1 MKRNNNTRQKQNLLK
16 VSWQRLQNLVKY
28 NGELKTIRRQYGV
41 PLTNAGESVKVAM
54 DAALETSG
62 HFTTI
67 RNAVASGGIDT
78 YPQFLGY
85 AYLSGLQQNGFIR
98 AGVEGLADDMTARFI
113 ELIRTSDIENNDD
126 DKINKINEYLNAFQI
141 KELFNKAAALCGYF
155 GGCLIYVDTDDE
167 DLLSALDEKS
177 LNHSIKGYVLIEPIN
192 IYPGRYNS
200 TNPLRA
206 DYFIPETWFV
216 LGQEVHASRL
226 LYLAADEV
234 NMLLKPAYNFFGIA
248 PAQIAADSVSHFI
261 KDREAASRL
270 LHKYSLLVFKTDMG
284 SALYSG
290 NPEELYSRVK
300 VLADFRDNNSVII
313 IDKEDEDIVTV
324 TTSLAGVTDVVRLSL
339 ELMPIMFRQPLTKFL
354 GISPGG
360 MNATGESDENNWNEY
375 VLSQCEKIFRK
386 PVKRLLELI
395 QYDLF
400 GEVDECID
408 FIFQVQ
414 SSNDEVKEINNNKI
428 KADTYVQLTTAGI
441 ISPEEARK
449 ALAEDEKSGF
459 NSIDVDAVPEV
470 PETGNEDLFSAF
482 DEWKEED
489 HDRDE
494 NGRFTSSSSSKTA
507 NKKDK
512 LKEKEEMEDKA
523 REAQLNFYKKSTDTV
538 NEVLNTISDL
548 RKENLEVVP
557 WKNRLGQ
564 TSIYVKYLGSE
575 IRISDHNK
583 NMNFDTSDYH
593 IRLDDSNN
601 FKQVREEL
609 PKVITKINQRVDE
622 QTNMRNE
629 KINKYEEQRKKDV
642 SEIKNKRAKEL
653 PEIKNQT
660 KEYMKN
666 FENHPYRKEIEDLV
680 DIYIS
685 MIILM
690 WRITLVM
697 NGKILINCKLL
708 LDFLMQNKEI
718 NT

>member
-28 NGELKTIRRQYGV
+28 NGELKTIRKQYGV

-62 HFTTI
+62 HFNAV
-67 RNAVASGGIDT
+67 RNAVASGGIDA

-400 GEVDECID
+400 GEIDECID
-408 FIFQVQ
+408 FIFKVQ

-459 NSIDVDAVPEV
+459 NSIDIDNVPEPV
-470 PETGNEDLFSAF
+470 NMGGNEDLFGGIGLDWDPFAYDKKEF
-482 DEWKEED
+482 DESKVHRKANGQFGSGGSNEPFGKAYNEYSGKPKEAIEYL
-489 HDRDE
+489 
-494 NGRFTSSSSSKTA
+494 
-507 NKKDK
+507 
-512 LKEKEEMEDKA
+512 LKEKNGYVPNAIYKEGIGNIDIVWGEAGTGKGGYGLAHIIRRRNEEGNNGEEFVKQLPDIIEHGKIYSKIAKIDNEGRYIRKNEED
-523 REAQLNFYKKSTDTV
+523 RVYIGTRD
-538 NEVLNTISDL
+538 
-548 RKENLEVVP
+548 KEIV
-557 WKNRLGQ
+557 
-564 TSIYVKYLGSE
+564 
-575 IRISDHNK
+575 
-583 NMNFDTSDYH
+583 
-593 IRLDDSNN
+593 IRLTWNYETHNWLLSGYI
-601 FKQVREEL
+601 R
-609 PKVITKINQRVDE
+609 
-622 QTNMRNE
+622 
-629 KINKYEEQRKKDV
+629 YEE
-642 SEIKNKRAKEL
+642 
-653 PEIKNQT
+653 T
-660 KEYMKN
+660 KG
-666 FENHPYRKEIEDLV
+666 L
-680 DIYIS
+680 
-685 MIILM
+685 
-690 WRITLVM
+690 
-697 NGKILINCKLL
+697 
-708 LDFLMQNKEI
+708 
-718 NT
+718 

>member
-1 MKRNNNTRQKQNLLK
+1 MKRNSVRQKQNFLK
-16 VSWQRLQNLVKY
+16 IGWKALQSLINR
-28 NGELKTIRRQYGV
+28 NEISSIRRRYGV

-67 RNAVASGGIDT
+67 RNAVASGGIDA

-126 DKINKINEYLNAFQI
+126 DKINKINEYLNTFQI
-141 KELFNKAAALCGYF
+141 KELFNKAAALNGYF
-155 GGCLIYVDTDDE
+155 GGCLIFIDTGDE

-177 LNHSIKGYVLIEPIN
+177 LNHSIKNFVLVEPIN
-192 IYPGRYNS
+192 TYPGRFNS
-200 TNPLRA
+200 SKPLA
-206 DYFIPETWFV
+206 PNYFVPETWFV

-234 NMLLKPAYNFFGIA
+234 SMLLKPAYNFFGIA

-375 VLSQCEKIFRK
+375 VLSQCEKQLRK

-408 FIFQVQ
+408 FIFKVQ

-459 NSIDVDAVPEV
+459 NSIDVDAVPEMELGGAFEAS
-470 PETGNEDLFSAF
+470 PFPTSPLSETASARSCRSTAEQDKLIEEKTGNEDLFGGIGLDWDPFAYDKKDF
-482 DEWKEED
+482 DESKVHRKANGQFGSGGSNEPFGKAYNEYSGKPKEAIEYL
-489 HDRDE
+489 
-494 NGRFTSSSSSKTA
+494 
-507 NKKDK
+507 
-512 LKEKEEMEDKA
+512 LKEKNGYVPNAIYKEGVGNIDIIWGEAGTGKGGYGLAHIIRRRNEEGNNGEEFVKQLPDIIEHGKIYSKIAKIDNEGSYIRKNEQDRVYIGTRDK
-523 REAQLNFYKKSTDTV
+523 
-538 NEVLNTISDL
+538 
-548 RKENLEVVP
+548 
-557 WKNRLGQ
+557 
-564 TSIYVKYLGSE
+564 E
-575 IRISDHNK
+575 IV
-583 NMNFDTSDYH
+583 
-593 IRLDDSNN
+593 IRLTWN
-601 FKQVREEL
+601 
-609 PKVITKINQRVDE
+609 DE
-622 QTNMRNE
+622 THNWLLTGYIR
-629 KINKYEEQRKKDV
+629 YEE
-642 SEIKNKRAKEL
+642 NKGL
-653 PEIKNQT
+653 
-660 KEYMKN
+660 
-666 FENHPYRKEIEDLV
+666 
-680 DIYIS
+680 
-685 MIILM
+685 
-690 WRITLVM
+690 
-697 NGKILINCKLL
+697 
-708 LDFLMQNKEI
+708 
-718 NT
+718 

>member
-1 MKRNNNTRQKQNLLK
+1 MKRNNNTRQKQELLE
-16 VSWQRLQNLVKY
+16 VSWQRLQDLVKD
-28 NGELKTIRRQYGV
+28 NGELKTIRKQYGV
-41 PLTNAGESVKVAM
+41 PLTNAGESVKIAM

-67 RNAVASGGIDT
+67 RNAVASGGIDA

-192 IYPGRYNS
+192 VYPGRYNS

-408 FIFQVQ
+408 FIFKVQ

-459 NSIDVDAVPEV
+459 NSIDIDNVPEPV
-470 PETGNEDLFSAF
+470 NMGGSEDLFGDIGLDWDPFAYDKKDF
-482 DEWKEED
+482 DESKVHRKANGQFGSGGSNEPFGKAYNEYSGKPKEAIEYL
-489 HDRDE
+489 
-494 NGRFTSSSSSKTA
+494 
-507 NKKDK
+507 
-512 LKEKEEMEDKA
+512 LKEKNGYVPNAIYKEGIGNIDIIWGEAGTGKGGYGLAHIIRRRNEEGYNGEEFVKQLPDIIEHGKIYSKIAKIDNKGRYVRKNEED
-523 REAQLNFYKKSTDTV
+523 RVYIGTRD
-538 NEVLNTISDL
+538 
-548 RKENLEVVP
+548 KEIV
-557 WKNRLGQ
+557 
-564 TSIYVKYLGSE
+564 
-575 IRISDHNK
+575 
-583 NMNFDTSDYH
+583 
-593 IRLDDSNN
+593 IRLTWN
-601 FKQVREEL
+601 
-609 PKVITKINQRVDE
+609 DE
-622 QTNMRNE
+622 THNWLLTGYIR
-629 KINKYEEQRKKDV
+629 YEE
-642 SEIKNKRAKEL
+642 NKEL
-653 PEIKNQT
+653 
-660 KEYMKN
+660 
-666 FENHPYRKEIEDLV
+666 
-680 DIYIS
+680 
-685 MIILM
+685 
-690 WRITLVM
+690 
-697 NGKILINCKLL
+697 
-708 LDFLMQNKEI
+708 
-718 NT
+718 

>member
-16 VSWQRLQNLVKY
+16 VSWQGLKNLLTR
-28 NGELKTIRRQYGV
+28 NNELVSIKKKYGV

-67 RNAVASGGIDT
+67 RNAVASGGIDA

-192 IYPGRYNS
+192 IYPGKYNS

-408 FIFQVQ
+408 FIFKVQ

-470 PETGNEDLFSAF
+470 SETGNEDLFGAF
-482 DEWKEED
+482 DEWKEEN

-494 NGRFTSSSSSKTA
+494 NGRFKSKFLTSETKETNTEIQA
-507 NKKDK
+507 KKDK
-512 LKEKEEMEDKA
+512 VYKINFNETKDKVLPNFNSNVIEFLGLPED
-523 REAQLNFYKKSTDTV
+523 NTV
-538 NEVLNTISDL
+538 RI
-548 RKENLEVVP
+548 KEN
-557 WKNRLGQ
+557 
-564 TSIYVKYLGSE
+564 I
-575 IRISDHNK
+575 IFNK
-583 NMNFDTSDYH
+583 NNINHSDITEEDAKQILSEALYEPINILKGSLTHDNRYNF
-593 IRLDDSNN
+593 
-601 FKQVREEL
+601 FMQVRNDKYGVVLIEIQKNERICDVINWHFL
-609 PKVITKINQRVDE
+609 DNKGYKRKVKKD
-622 QTNMRNE
+622 E
-629 KINKYEEQRKKDV
+629 KIREKD
-642 SEIKNKRAKEL
+642 
-653 PEIKNQT
+653 
-660 KEYMKN
+660 
-666 FENHPYRKEIEDLV
+666 
-680 DIYIS
+680 
-685 MIILM
+685 
-690 WRITLVM
+690 
-697 NGKILINCKLL
+697 C
-708 LDFLMQNKEI
+708 
-718 NT
+718 

>member
-16 VSWQRLQNLVKY
+16 VSWQVVQNLL
-28 NGELKTIRRQYGV
+28 NRDENRSIRRQYGV

-62 HFTTI
+62 HFNAV
-67 RNAVASGGIDT
+67 RNAVASGGIDA

-192 IYPGRYNS
+192 VYPGRYNS

-375 VLSQCEKIFRK
+375 VLSQCEKQLRK

-459 NSIDVDAVPEV
+459 NSIDVDAVPEMELGGAFEAS
-470 PETGNEDLFSAF
+470 PFPTSPLSETASARSCRSTAEQDKLIEEKAGNEDLFSAF
-482 DEWKEED
+482 DEWKENE
-489 HDRDE
+489 HERDE
-494 NGRFTSSSSSKTA
+494 NGRFKGNSDSKKNNNDDIQTKIDSLNSIDFSRDNKLPNLNKDTLEQYGFEDKPVILKKNIIEKNKTNHPDITDDMAREIIGNSLYKPEAVLKA
-507 NKKDK
+507 NK
-512 LKEKEEMEDKA
+512 EKPA
-523 REAQLNFYKKSTDTV
+523 YHNFIT
-538 NEVLNTISDL
+538 
-548 RKENLEVVP
+548 
-557 WKNRLGQ
+557 
-564 TSIYVKYLGSE
+564 
-575 IRISDHNK
+575 
-583 NMNFDTSDYH
+583 
-593 IRLDDSNN
+593 RLDDDKNSI
-601 FKQVREEL
+601 VLLELSEE
-609 PKVITKINQRVDE
+609 KDN
-622 QTNMRNE
+622 
-629 KINKYEEQRKKDV
+629 YEIVNYHYLDDYGVRKK
-642 SEIKNKRAKEL
+642 EKK
-653 PEIKNQT
+653 
-660 KEYMKN
+660 
-666 FENHPYRKEIEDLV
+666 
-680 DIYIS
+680 DINIRS
-685 MIILM
+685 
-690 WRITLVM
+690 
-697 NGKILINCKLL
+697 
-708 LDFLMQNKEI
+708 
-718 NT
+718 

>member
-28 NGELKTIRRQYGV
+28 NGELKTIRKQYGV

-67 RNAVASGGIDT
+67 RNAVASGGIDA

-226 LYLAADEV
+226 LYLVADEV
-234 NMLLKPAYNFFGIA
+234 SMLLKPAYNFFGIA

-324 TTSLAGVTDVVRLSL
+324 TTSLSGVTDVVRLSL

-459 NSIDVDAVPEV
+459 NSIDVDAVPEMELGGAFEAS
-470 PETGNEDLFSAF
+470 PFPTSPLSETASARACRSTAEQDKLIEEKAGNKDLFAGLGLDWDPFVYDEF
-482 DEWKEED
+482 DESKVHRKANGQFGTGGSNNSTTNNEPFGKAYNEYSRKPKEAIEYLIKKKNGHVPNAIYKEGIGNIDIVWGEEGKGKGGYGLAHIIRRRNEEGYDGEEFVKQLPNIINNGKVYKKEGHTKRIYVGTETAEAAIKLEWED
-489 HDRDE
+489 
-494 NGRFTSSSSSKTA
+494 
-507 NKKDK
+507 KDK
-512 LKEKEEMEDKA
+512 IWLV
-523 REAQLNFYKKSTDTV
+523 S
-538 NEVLNTISDL
+538 
-548 RKENLEVVP
+548 
-557 WKNRLGQ
+557 G
-564 TSIYVKYLGSE
+564 YVK
-575 IRISDHNK
+575 K
-583 NMNFDTSDYH
+583 
-593 IRLDDSNN
+593 
-601 FKQVREEL
+601 
-609 PKVITKINQRVDE
+609 P
-622 QTNMRNE
+622 
-629 KINKYEEQRKKDV
+629 
-642 SEIKNKRAKEL
+642 
-653 PEIKNQT
+653 
-660 KEYMKN
+660 
-666 FENHPYRKEIEDLV
+666 
-680 DIYIS
+680 
-685 MIILM
+685 
-690 WRITLVM
+690 
-697 NGKILINCKLL
+697 
-708 LDFLMQNKEI
+708 
-718 NT
+718 

>member
-1 MKRNNNTRQKQNLLK
+1 MKRNNNTRQKHNLLK

-28 NGELKTIRRQYGV
+28 NGELKTIRKQYGV

-54 DAALETSG
+54 DTALETSG

-67 RNAVASGGIDT
+67 RNAVASGGIDA

-98 AGVEGLADDMTARFI
+98 AGVEGLADEMTARFI

-126 DKINKINEYLNAFQI
+126 DKINKINEYLNTFQI
-141 KELFNKAAALCGYF
+141 KGLFNKAAALCGYF

-192 IYPGRYNS
+192 VYPGRYNS

-324 TTSLAGVTDVVRLSL
+324 TTSLTGVTDVVRLSL

-400 GEVDECID
+400 GEIDECID
-408 FIFQVQ
+408 FVFKVQ

-470 PETGNEDLFSAF
+470 SETGNEDLFSDIGLDWDPFAYDKKDF
-482 DEWKEED
+482 DESKVHRKANGQFGSGGSNESFGKAYNEYSGKPKEAIEYL
-489 HDRDE
+489 
-494 NGRFTSSSSSKTA
+494 
-507 NKKDK
+507 
-512 LKEKEEMEDKA
+512 LKEKNGYVPNAIYKEGIGNIDIVWGEAGTGKGGYGLAHIIRRRNEEGNNGEEFVKQLPDIIEHGKIYSKIAQIDNKGRYVRKNEED
-523 REAQLNFYKKSTDTV
+523 RVYIGTRD
-538 NEVLNTISDL
+538 
-548 RKENLEVVP
+548 KEIV
-557 WKNRLGQ
+557 
-564 TSIYVKYLGSE
+564 
-575 IRISDHNK
+575 
-583 NMNFDTSDYH
+583 
-593 IRLDDSNN
+593 IRLTWN
-601 FKQVREEL
+601 
-609 PKVITKINQRVDE
+609 DE
-622 QTNMRNE
+622 THNWLLTGYIR
-629 KINKYEEQRKKDV
+629 YEE
-642 SEIKNKRAKEL
+642 NKEL
-653 PEIKNQT
+653 
-660 KEYMKN
+660 
-666 FENHPYRKEIEDLV
+666 
-680 DIYIS
+680 
-685 MIILM
+685 
-690 WRITLVM
+690 
-697 NGKILINCKLL
+697 
-708 LDFLMQNKEI
+708 
-718 NT
+718 

>member
-16 VSWQRLQNLVKY
+16 VSWQGLKNLLTR
-28 NGELKTIRRQYGV
+28 NNELVSIKKKYGV

-62 HFTTI
+62 HFNAI
-67 RNAVASGGIDT
+67 RNAVASGGIDA

-141 KELFNKAAALCGYF
+141 KELFNKAAALNGYF

-177 LNHSIKGYVLIEPIN
+177 LNHSIKNFVLVEPIN
-192 IYPGRYNS
+192 TYPGRFNS
-200 TNPLRA
+200 SNPLA
-206 DYFIPETWFV
+206 PNYFIPETWFV

-375 VLSQCEKIFRK
+375 VLSQCEKQLRK

-414 SSNDEVKEINNNKI
+414 SSNDETKEINNNKI

-470 PETGNEDLFSAF
+470 SETGNEDLFSDIGLDWDPFAYDKKDF
-482 DEWKEED
+482 DESKVHRKANGQFGSGGSNEPFGKAYNEYSGKPKEAIEYL
-489 HDRDE
+489 
-494 NGRFTSSSSSKTA
+494 
-507 NKKDK
+507 
-512 LKEKEEMEDKA
+512 LKEKNGYVPNAIYKEGVGNIDIIWGEAGTGKGGYGLAHIIRRRNEEGYNGEEFVKQLPDIIEHGKIYSKIAKIDNKGRYVRKNEED
-523 REAQLNFYKKSTDTV
+523 RVYIGTRD
-538 NEVLNTISDL
+538 
-548 RKENLEVVP
+548 KEIV
-557 WKNRLGQ
+557 
-564 TSIYVKYLGSE
+564 
-575 IRISDHNK
+575 
-583 NMNFDTSDYH
+583 
-593 IRLDDSNN
+593 IRLTWN
-601 FKQVREEL
+601 
-609 PKVITKINQRVDE
+609 DE
-622 QTNMRNE
+622 THNWLLTGYIR
-629 KINKYEEQRKKDV
+629 YEE
-642 SEIKNKRAKEL
+642 NKEL
-653 PEIKNQT
+653 
-660 KEYMKN
+660 
-666 FENHPYRKEIEDLV
+666 
-680 DIYIS
+680 
-685 MIILM
+685 
-690 WRITLVM
+690 
-697 NGKILINCKLL
+697 
-708 LDFLMQNKEI
+708 
-718 NT
+718 

>member
-1 MKRNNNTRQKQNLLK
+1 MEVNKANTRPKMMKKNSVRQKQNLLK

-28 NGELKTIRRQYGV
+28 NAELKSIRKQYGV

-67 RNAVASGGIDT
+67 RNAVASGGIDA

-155 GGCLIYVDTDDE
+155 GGCLIYIDTDDE

-216 LGQEVHASRL
+216 LGQEVHTSRL

-408 FIFQVQ
+408 FIFKVQ

-459 NSIDVDAVPEV
+459 NSIDVDAVPEMELGGAFEAS
-470 PETGNEDLFSAF
+470 PFPTSPLSETASARACRSTAEQDKLIEEKAGNEDLFGGLGLNWDPFAYDEF
-482 DEWKEED
+482 DESKVHRKANGQFGSGGSNESFGKAYNEYSGKPKEAIEYL
-489 HDRDE
+489 
-494 NGRFTSSSSSKTA
+494 
-507 NKKDK
+507 
-512 LKEKEEMEDKA
+512 LKEKNGYVPNAIYKEGIGNIDIVWGEAGTGKGGYGLAHIIRRRNEEGYDGEEFVKQLPDIINNGKVYKKEGHTKRIYVGTETAEIAIKLEWEDKDKIW
-523 REAQLNFYKKSTDTV
+523 LVS
-538 NEVLNTISDL
+538 
-548 RKENLEVVP
+548 
-557 WKNRLGQ
+557 G
-564 TSIYVKYLGSE
+564 YVK
-575 IRISDHNK
+575 K
-583 NMNFDTSDYH
+583 
-593 IRLDDSNN
+593 
-601 FKQVREEL
+601 
-609 PKVITKINQRVDE
+609 P
-622 QTNMRNE
+622 
-629 KINKYEEQRKKDV
+629 
-642 SEIKNKRAKEL
+642 
-653 PEIKNQT
+653 
-660 KEYMKN
+660 
-666 FENHPYRKEIEDLV
+666 
-680 DIYIS
+680 
-685 MIILM
+685 
-690 WRITLVM
+690 
-697 NGKILINCKLL
+697 
-708 LDFLMQNKEI
+708 
-718 NT
+718 

>member
-1 MKRNNNTRQKQNLLK
+1 MEVNKANTRPKMMKRNSVRQKQNLLK
-16 VSWQRLQNLVKY
+16 VSWKALKGLVNKDV
-28 NGELKTIRRQYGV
+28 NKTIRNAYGV
-41 PLTNAGESVKVAM
+41 PLTNAGEDVKLAM
-54 DAALETSG
+54 DNALEASG
-62 HFTTI
+62 HFNAI
-67 RNAVASGGIDT
+67 RKVVASGGIDA

-85 AYLSGLQQNGFIR
+85 SYLSGLQQNGFIR

-261 KDREAASRL
+261 KDREAVSRL

-284 SALYSG
+284 SALYNG

-300 VLADFRDNNSVII
+300 VLADFRDNDSVII

-324 TTSLAGVTDVVRLSL
+324 TTSMAGITDVVRLSL

-375 VLSQCEKIFRK
+375 VLSQCEKQFRK

-395 QYDLF
+395 QYNLF
-400 GEVDECID
+400 GEVDENID
-408 FIFQVQ
+408 FIFKVQ
-414 SSNDEVKEINNNKI
+414 SSNDESKEVNNNKI
-428 KADTYVQLTTAGI
+428 KADTYVQLVSTGI

-459 NSIDVDAVPEV
+459 NSIDIDAVPEV
-470 PETGNEDLFSAF
+470 VETGNEDLFGGLSLDWDPFAYDEF
-482 DEWKEED
+482 DESKV
-489 HDRDE
+489 HRKP
-494 NGRFTSSSSSKTA
+494 NGQFGSSGSSSKNNEPFGKAYNEYSGKPKEAIEYLIKKKNGYVPNAIYKEGIGDIDIVWGEAGTGKSGYGLSHIIRRRNEEGYNGEEFVKQLPDIINDGKVYKKEGHTKRIYVGTETA
-507 NKKDK
+507 EIAIKLEWEDKDK
-512 LKEKEEMEDKA
+512 IWLV
-523 REAQLNFYKKSTDTV
+523 S
-538 NEVLNTISDL
+538 
-548 RKENLEVVP
+548 
-557 WKNRLGQ
+557 G
-564 TSIYVKYLGSE
+564 YVK
-575 IRISDHNK
+575 K
-583 NMNFDTSDYH
+583 
-593 IRLDDSNN
+593 
-601 FKQVREEL
+601 
-609 PKVITKINQRVDE
+609 P
-622 QTNMRNE
+622 
-629 KINKYEEQRKKDV
+629 
-642 SEIKNKRAKEL
+642 
-653 PEIKNQT
+653 
-660 KEYMKN
+660 
-666 FENHPYRKEIEDLV
+666 
-680 DIYIS
+680 
-685 MIILM
+685 
-690 WRITLVM
+690 
-697 NGKILINCKLL
+697 
-708 LDFLMQNKEI
+708 
-718 NT
+718 

>member
-1 MKRNNNTRQKQNLLK
+1 MSEAIKKETETKNLLK
-16 VSWQRLQNLVKY
+16 ISWRKLQGLLSN
-28 NGELKTIRRQYGV
+28 NSLKSIRRNYGV
-41 PLTNAGESVKVAM
+41 PLTNAGEKVKAAM
-54 DAALETSG
+54 DNALEQSG
-62 HFTTI
+62 HFNTI
-67 RNAVASGGIDT
+67 RNVVASGGIDA

-126 DKINKINEYLNAFQI
+126 DKINKINKYLNAFQI

-270 LHKYSLLVFKTDMG
+270 LHKYSLLVLKTDMG
-284 SALYSG
+284 SVLYNG
-290 NPEELYSRVK
+290 NPEELYDRIK
-300 VLADFRDNNSVII
+300 VLADFRDNNSVFV

-324 TTSLAGVTDVVRLSL
+324 TTSIAGITDIVRLSL

-400 GEVDECID
+400 GEVDEKID

-470 PETGNEDLFSAF
+470 PEAGNEDLFSAF
-482 DEWKEED
+482 DEWKKED

-494 NGRFTSSSSSKTA
+494 NGRFKNNGSESKKNNTDDVQTKIDSLKSIDFSRDNKLPNLNKDTLEQYGFEDKPVVLKKNIIEKNKANHPDITDDMAREIIGNSLYKPDAVLKA
-507 NKKDK
+507 NKDKPAYHNFITRLQDDKNSIVLLELSDEKDNYEIVNYHYISDDGVNR
-512 LKEKEEMEDKA
+512 KEKIDNKI
-523 REAQLNFYKKSTDTV
+523 KS
-538 NEVLNTISDL
+538 
-548 RKENLEVVP
+548 
-557 WKNRLGQ
+557 
-564 TSIYVKYLGSE
+564 
-575 IRISDHNK
+575 
-583 NMNFDTSDYH
+583 
-593 IRLDDSNN
+593 
-601 FKQVREEL
+601 
-609 PKVITKINQRVDE
+609 
-622 QTNMRNE
+622 
-629 KINKYEEQRKKDV
+629 
-642 SEIKNKRAKEL
+642 
-653 PEIKNQT
+653 
-660 KEYMKN
+660 
-666 FENHPYRKEIEDLV
+666 
-680 DIYIS
+680 
-685 MIILM
+685 
-690 WRITLVM
+690 
-697 NGKILINCKLL
+697 
-708 LDFLMQNKEI
+708 
-718 NT
+718 

>member
-16 VSWQRLQNLVKY
+16 VSWQVVQNLL
-28 NGELKTIRRQYGV
+28 NRDENRSIRRQYGV

-62 HFTTI
+62 HFNTV
-67 RNAVASGGIDT
+67 RNAVASGGIDA

-126 DKINKINEYLNAFQI
+126 DKINKINEYLNTFQI

-192 IYPGRYNS
+192 VYPGRYNS

-324 TTSLAGVTDVVRLSL
+324 TTSLSGVTDVVRLSL

-470 PETGNEDLFSAF
+470 PETDNEDLFSDIGLDWDPFAYDKKDF
-482 DEWKEED
+482 DESKVHRKANGQFGSGGSNEPFGKAYNEYSGKPKEAIEYL
-489 HDRDE
+489 
-494 NGRFTSSSSSKTA
+494 
-507 NKKDK
+507 
-512 LKEKEEMEDKA
+512 LKEKNGYVPNAIYKEGIGNIDIIWGEAGTGKGGYGLAHIIRRRNEEGYNGEEFVKQLPDIIEHGKIYSKIAQINNKGSYIRKNEQDRVYIGTRDK
-523 REAQLNFYKKSTDTV
+523 
-538 NEVLNTISDL
+538 
-548 RKENLEVVP
+548 
-557 WKNRLGQ
+557 
-564 TSIYVKYLGSE
+564 E
-575 IRISDHNK
+575 IV
-583 NMNFDTSDYH
+583 
-593 IRLDDSNN
+593 IRLTWNYETHNWLLSGYI
-601 FKQVREEL
+601 R
-609 PKVITKINQRVDE
+609 
-622 QTNMRNE
+622 
-629 KINKYEEQRKKDV
+629 YEE
-642 SEIKNKRAKEL
+642 NKEL
-653 PEIKNQT
+653 
-660 KEYMKN
+660 
-666 FENHPYRKEIEDLV
+666 
-680 DIYIS
+680 
-685 MIILM
+685 
-690 WRITLVM
+690 
-697 NGKILINCKLL
+697 
-708 LDFLMQNKEI
+708 
-718 NT
+718 

>member
-16 VSWQRLQNLVKY
+16 VSWQGLKNLLTR
-28 NGELKTIRRQYGV
+28 NNELVSIKKKYGV

-62 HFTTI
+62 HFNAI
-67 RNAVASGGIDT
+67 RNAVASGGIDA

-141 KELFNKAAALCGYF
+141 KELFNKAAALNGYF

-192 IYPGRYNS
+192 VYPGRYNS

-206 DYFIPETWFV
+206 DYFIPETWFI

-234 NMLLKPAYNFFGIA
+234 SMLLKPAYNFFGIA
-248 PAQIAADSVSHFI
+248 LAQIAADSVSHFI

-375 VLSQCEKIFRK
+375 VLSQCEKQLRK

-408 FIFQVQ
+408 FIFKVQ

-470 PETGNEDLFSAF
+470 SETGNEDLFSDIGLDWDPFAYDKKDF
-482 DEWKEED
+482 DESKVHRKANGQFGSGGSNEPFGKAYNEYSGKPKEAIEYL
-489 HDRDE
+489 
-494 NGRFTSSSSSKTA
+494 
-507 NKKDK
+507 
-512 LKEKEEMEDKA
+512 LKEKNGYVPNAIYKEGVGNIDIVWGEAGTGKGGYGLAHIIRRRNEEGYNGEEFVKQLPDIIEHGKIYSKIAKIDNKGRYVRKNEED
-523 REAQLNFYKKSTDTV
+523 RVYIGTRD
-538 NEVLNTISDL
+538 
-548 RKENLEVVP
+548 KEIV
-557 WKNRLGQ
+557 
-564 TSIYVKYLGSE
+564 
-575 IRISDHNK
+575 
-583 NMNFDTSDYH
+583 
-593 IRLDDSNN
+593 IRLTWN
-601 FKQVREEL
+601 
-609 PKVITKINQRVDE
+609 DE
-622 QTNMRNE
+622 THNWLLTGYIR
-629 KINKYEEQRKKDV
+629 YEE
-642 SEIKNKRAKEL
+642 NKEL
-653 PEIKNQT
+653 
-660 KEYMKN
+660 
-666 FENHPYRKEIEDLV
+666 
-680 DIYIS
+680 
-685 MIILM
+685 
-690 WRITLVM
+690 
-697 NGKILINCKLL
+697 
-708 LDFLMQNKEI
+708 
-718 NT
+718 

>member
-28 NGELKTIRRQYGV
+28 NGELKTIRKQYGV

-67 RNAVASGGIDT
+67 RNAVASGGIDA

-226 LYLAADEV
+226 LYLVADEV
-234 NMLLKPAYNFFGIA
+234 SMLLKPAYNFFGIA

-324 TTSLAGVTDVVRLSL
+324 TTSLSGVTDVVRLSL

-470 PETGNEDLFSAF
+470 PETGSEDLFSAF
-482 DEWKEED
+482 DEYLVNDEKDINGMEHDPKTGQFVSSGESKNNVEVMKNGENKVVLSDKIKKHYESITEAEKESRKDDFGDNYYKLKGKPEKAIAMLLHKRNGYVGSAFHRDGFGDIDLIWGNQNKGIKHAEKRRIKTNQDFINLMENLPDIIAKGRIED
-489 HDRDE
+489 DPKGDK
-494 NGRFTSSSSSKTA
+494 NTKIFIYNDLKA
-507 NKKDK
+507 VVPMVQYINKKGNVK
-512 LKEKEEMEDKA
+512 RSWILTLFEK
-523 REAQLNFYKKSTDTV
+523 Y
-538 NEVLNTISDL
+538 
-548 RKENLEVVP
+548 
-557 WKNRLGQ
+557 
-564 TSIYVKYLGSE
+564 
-575 IRISDHNK
+575 
-583 NMNFDTSDYH
+583 
-593 IRLDDSNN
+593 
-601 FKQVREEL
+601 
-609 PKVITKINQRVDE
+609 DE
-622 QTNMRNE
+622 
-629 KINKYEEQRKKDV
+629 
-642 SEIKNKRAKEL
+642 
-653 PEIKNQT
+653 
-660 KEYMKN
+660 
-666 FENHPYRKEIEDLV
+666 
-680 DIYIS
+680 
-685 MIILM
+685 
-690 WRITLVM
+690 
-697 NGKILINCKLL
+697 
-708 LDFLMQNKEI
+708 
-718 NT
+718 

>member
-1 MKRNNNTRQKQNLLK
+1 MINKVETKTEMKNLLK
-16 VSWQRLQNLVKY
+16 ISWQKLHGLLSAKNNFKA
-28 NGELKTIRRQYGV
+28 IRQCYGV
-41 PLTNAGESVKVAM
+41 PLTNAGEAVKLAM
-54 DAALETSG
+54 DNALEQSG
-62 HFTTI
+62 HFNTV
-67 RNAVASGGIDT
+67 RNVVASGGIDA

-85 AYLSGLQQNGFIR
+85 AYLSVLQQNGFIR

-113 ELIRTSDIENNDD
+113 ELIRTSDIENNND

-234 NMLLKPAYNFFGIA
+234 SMLLKPAYNFFGIA

-375 VLSQCEKIFRK
+375 VLSQCEKQLRK

-408 FIFQVQ
+408 FIFKVQ

-428 KADTYVQLTTAGI
+428 KADTYVQLTSAGI

-470 PETGNEDLFSAF
+470 SETGNEDLFSDIGLDWDPFAYDKKDF
-482 DEWKEED
+482 DESKVHRKANGQFGSGGSNEPFGKAYNEYSGKPKEAIEYL
-489 HDRDE
+489 
-494 NGRFTSSSSSKTA
+494 
-507 NKKDK
+507 
-512 LKEKEEMEDKA
+512 LKEKNGYVPNAIYKEGIGNIDIVWGEAGTGKGGYGLAHIIRRRNEEGNNGEEFVKQLPDIIEHGKIYSKIAQINNEGSYIRKNEQDRVYIGTRDK
-523 REAQLNFYKKSTDTV
+523 
-538 NEVLNTISDL
+538 
-548 RKENLEVVP
+548 
-557 WKNRLGQ
+557 
-564 TSIYVKYLGSE
+564 E
-575 IRISDHNK
+575 IV
-583 NMNFDTSDYH
+583 
-593 IRLDDSNN
+593 IRLTWN
-601 FKQVREEL
+601 
-609 PKVITKINQRVDE
+609 DE
-622 QTNMRNE
+622 THNWLLTGYIR
-629 KINKYEEQRKKDV
+629 YEE
-642 SEIKNKRAKEL
+642 NKEL
-653 PEIKNQT
+653 
-660 KEYMKN
+660 
-666 FENHPYRKEIEDLV
+666 
-680 DIYIS
+680 
-685 MIILM
+685 
-690 WRITLVM
+690 
-697 NGKILINCKLL
+697 
-708 LDFLMQNKEI
+708 
-718 NT
+718 

>member
-1 MKRNNNTRQKQNLLK
+1 MKRNNNTKQKQNLLK

-28 NGELKTIRRQYGV
+28 NGELKTIRKQYGV
-41 PLTNAGESVKVAM
+41 PLTNAGEDVKIAM

-67 RNAVASGGIDT
+67 RNAVASGGIDA

-206 DYFIPETWFV
+206 DYFVPETWFV

-408 FIFQVQ
+408 FIFKVQ

-459 NSIDVDAVPEV
+459 NSIDVDAVPEM
-470 PETGNEDLFSAF
+470 PETGNEDLFSDIGLDWDPFAYDKKDF
-482 DEWKEED
+482 DESKVHRKANGQFGSGGSNKPFGKAYNEYSGKPKEAIEYL
-489 HDRDE
+489 
-494 NGRFTSSSSSKTA
+494 
-507 NKKDK
+507 
-512 LKEKEEMEDKA
+512 LKEKNGYVPNAIYKEGIGNIDIIWGEAGTGKGGYGLAHIIRRRNEEGNNGEEFVKQLPDIIEHGKVYSKIAKINNEGRYIRKNEED
-523 REAQLNFYKKSTDTV
+523 RVYIGTRD
-538 NEVLNTISDL
+538 
-548 RKENLEVVP
+548 KEIV
-557 WKNRLGQ
+557 
-564 TSIYVKYLGSE
+564 
-575 IRISDHNK
+575 
-583 NMNFDTSDYH
+583 
-593 IRLDDSNN
+593 IRLTWNDETNN
-601 FKQVREEL
+601 WLLSGYIR
-609 PKVITKINQRVDE
+609 
-622 QTNMRNE
+622 
-629 KINKYEEQRKKDV
+629 YEE
-642 SEIKNKRAKEL
+642 NKGL
-653 PEIKNQT
+653 
-660 KEYMKN
+660 
-666 FENHPYRKEIEDLV
+666 
-680 DIYIS
+680 
-685 MIILM
+685 
-690 WRITLVM
+690 
-697 NGKILINCKLL
+697 
-708 LDFLMQNKEI
+708 
-718 NT
+718 

>member
-16 VSWQRLQNLVKY
+16 VSWQVVQNLL
-28 NGELKTIRRQYGV
+28 NRDENRSIRRQYGV

-67 RNAVASGGIDT
+67 RNAVASGGIDA

-192 IYPGRYNS
+192 VYPGRYNS

-284 SALYSG
+284 SVLYSG

-470 PETGNEDLFSAF
+470 PEAGNEDLFSDIGLDWDPFAYDKKDF
-482 DEWKEED
+482 DESKVHRKANGQFGSGGSNEPFGKAYNEYSGKPKEAIEYL
-489 HDRDE
+489 
-494 NGRFTSSSSSKTA
+494 
-507 NKKDK
+507 
-512 LKEKEEMEDKA
+512 LKEKNGYVPNAIYKEGIGNIDIIWGEAGTGKGGYGLAHIIRRRNEEGNNGEEFVKQLPNIIEHGKIYSKIAQIDNEGRYIRKNEED
-523 REAQLNFYKKSTDTV
+523 RVYIGTRD
-538 NEVLNTISDL
+538 
-548 RKENLEVVP
+548 KEIV
-557 WKNRLGQ
+557 
-564 TSIYVKYLGSE
+564 
-575 IRISDHNK
+575 
-583 NMNFDTSDYH
+583 
-593 IRLDDSNN
+593 IRLTWN
-601 FKQVREEL
+601 
-609 PKVITKINQRVDE
+609 DE
-622 QTNMRNE
+622 THNWLLTGYIR
-629 KINKYEEQRKKDV
+629 YEE
-642 SEIKNKRAKEL
+642 NKEL
-653 PEIKNQT
+653 
-660 KEYMKN
+660 
-666 FENHPYRKEIEDLV
+666 
-680 DIYIS
+680 
-685 MIILM
+685 
-690 WRITLVM
+690 
-697 NGKILINCKLL
+697 
-708 LDFLMQNKEI
+708 
-718 NT
+718 

>member
-16 VSWQRLQNLVKY
+16 VSWQGLKNLLTR
-28 NGELKTIRRQYGV
+28 NNELVSIKKKYGV
-41 PLTNAGESVKVAM
+41 PLTNAGESVKAAM

-62 HFTTI
+62 HFNAV
-67 RNAVASGGIDT
+67 RNAVASGGIDA

-234 NMLLKPAYNFFGIA
+234 SMLLKPAYNFFGIA

-375 VLSQCEKIFRK
+375 VLSQCEKQLRK

-414 SSNDEVKEINNNKI
+414 SSNDETKEINNNKI

-470 PETGNEDLFSAF
+470 SETGNEDLFGDIGLDWDPFAYDKKDF
-482 DEWKEED
+482 DESKVHRKANGQFGSGGSNEPFGKAYNEYSGKPKEAIEYL
-489 HDRDE
+489 
-494 NGRFTSSSSSKTA
+494 
-507 NKKDK
+507 
-512 LKEKEEMEDKA
+512 LKEKNGYVPNAIYKEGVGNIDIIWGEAGTGKGGYGLAHIIRRRNEEGYNGEEFVKQLPDIIEHGKIYSKIAKIDNKGRYVRKNEED
-523 REAQLNFYKKSTDTV
+523 RVYIGTRD
-538 NEVLNTISDL
+538 
-548 RKENLEVVP
+548 KEIV
-557 WKNRLGQ
+557 
-564 TSIYVKYLGSE
+564 
-575 IRISDHNK
+575 
-583 NMNFDTSDYH
+583 
-593 IRLDDSNN
+593 IRLTWN
-601 FKQVREEL
+601 
-609 PKVITKINQRVDE
+609 DE
-622 QTNMRNE
+622 THNWLLTGYIR
-629 KINKYEEQRKKDV
+629 YEE
-642 SEIKNKRAKEL
+642 NKEL
-653 PEIKNQT
+653 
-660 KEYMKN
+660 
-666 FENHPYRKEIEDLV
+666 
-680 DIYIS
+680 
-685 MIILM
+685 
-690 WRITLVM
+690 
-697 NGKILINCKLL
+697 
-708 LDFLMQNKEI
+708 
-718 NT
+718 